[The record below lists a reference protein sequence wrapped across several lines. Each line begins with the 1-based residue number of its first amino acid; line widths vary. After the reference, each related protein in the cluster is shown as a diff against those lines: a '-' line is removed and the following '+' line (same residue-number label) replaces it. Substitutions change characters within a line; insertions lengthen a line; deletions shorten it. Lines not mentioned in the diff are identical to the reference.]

1 MEKVSFFMGLKFNT
15 EFTYLLLGSLRFSVR
30 IMDCILL
37 SVNTYTR
44 WVNKFLQL
52 IVWFPETIKFGLFN
66 IPIYSFQTINWRNLF
81 TPLSPLNARTPELD
95 GKDAL
100 IRKWKSRL
108 TVYGMNPNPIKQFT
122 SYETFFTDRL
132 GVRTAL
138 PLFRTITWQHSFL
151 FFLNLQIKL
160 KKRWPSRP
168 DMNHSRT
175 GNSAF
180 KRSVFT
186 HCATQTS

>member
-1 MEKVSFFMGLKFNT
+1 MTTDCWHPKILPSVFNLQMEKVSFFMGLKFNT
-15 EFTYLLLGSLRFSVR
+15 EFTYLLSGSLRFSVR

-100 IRKWKSRL
+100 IWHENRVS
-108 TVYGMNPNPIKQFT
+108 
-122 SYETFFTDRL
+122 
-132 GVRTAL
+132 
-138 PLFRTITWQHSFL
+138 LFMVWIRILSN
-151 FFLNLQIKL
+151 NLLRMK
-160 KKRWPSRP
+160 PF
-168 DMNHSRT
+168 SRT
-175 GNSAF
+175 GWE
-180 KRSVFT
+180 
-186 HCATQTS
+186 CALRCHYFVL